1 MWRHA
6 VYFAPHEFPWHILD
20 DLPVSM
26 NRVVEIVR
34 KITQDF
40 ICSKG
45 ASFSYA
51 CIAASVWL
59 RSSLAAMGSQL
70 CTAPRTLHD
79 AAALQAMK
87 AQGVSTTEWTVVLKK
102 YPGASLG
109 MDVDLFEGKSL
120 IIYLVCESGLAAEW
134 NQANPQ
140 KLCLNGAV

>member
-1 MWRHA
+1 MQNHSG
-6 VYFAPHEFPWHILD
+6 FHLFHL
-20 DLPVSM
+20 
-26 NRVVEIVR
+26 
-34 KITQDF
+34 
-40 ICSKG
+40 SKR
-45 ASFSYA
+45 ASSWSLEL
-51 CIAASVWL
+51 AASIWL
-59 RSSLAAMGSQL
+59 RAAQHPWPTKVVFMGSQL

-134 NQANPQ
+134 NQANPE
-140 KLCLNGAV
+140 KL